1 MRWRART
8 IVHLHCALRASRPQ
22 LKRDPL
28 GASPERVPVIS
39 RPSLSAG
46 LLAFILCCD
55 SRPAADSARVE
66 RAAASESSAAEDTA
80 GCDLA
85 RTNIHAEPL
94 ALVREY
100 LQNDADGQFTSSNA
114 WKTSARFCPG
124 HEPGWDGATLIT
136 AYKLEPVS
144 SGVDTA
150 KYRVTYDVYGSLDQ
164 DSAGFFVAAALKQVI
179 DTFVTVR
186 TPFGWRISA
195 PVLDPHVL
203 PHGAIA
209 LTRFHERDR
218 RLLDSLRS
226 RE

>member
-1 MRWRART
+1 M
-8 IVHLHCALRASRPQ
+8 
-22 LKRDPL
+22 
-28 GASPERVPVIS
+28 IS
-39 RPSLSAG
+39 RPLLSAG
-46 LLAFILCCD
+46 LFVFILCCH
-55 SRPAADSARVE
+55 SRPAADSARAE
-66 RAAASESSAAEDTA
+66 RAASSESSAAEDTA
-80 GCDLA
+80 GCDLV
-85 RTNIHAEPL
+85 RTNIHSEPL

-124 HEPGWDGATLIT
+124 HEAGWDGATLIT
-136 AYKLEPVS
+136 AYKLEPLS
-144 SGVDTA
+144 SGRDTA
-150 KYRVTYDVYGSLDQ
+150 KYRVKYDVYGSLDQ
-164 DSAGFFVAAALKQVI
+164 DSAGFFVAAALKQVV

-209 LTRFHERDR
+209 LARFHERDR

-226 RE
+226 HE